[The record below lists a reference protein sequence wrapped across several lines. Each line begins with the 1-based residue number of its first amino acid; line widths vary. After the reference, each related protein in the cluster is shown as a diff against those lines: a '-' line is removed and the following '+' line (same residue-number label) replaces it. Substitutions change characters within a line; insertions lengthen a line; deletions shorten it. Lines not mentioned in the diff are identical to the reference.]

1 MPSQDARAASPVFR
15 RAAVAAL
22 LCGLFA
28 ALALG
33 PAGAAAASLGSV
45 PAEVAAYVANGGMV
59 TRLNNVYG
67 KNAAGAGV
75 NFNATTKAGAISRV
89 YEWTSTRL
97 TNVKT
102 DHPVQLTNNWV
113 VPITIADKPVG
124 LATIWIN
131 PQSAAPEL
139 ANFEPMPGLAAALE
153 AVPATAALV
162 RDTTTHAWLALD
174 AGTVTPLIA
183 GTSGLSTPA
192 PVDSLTFSAGA
203 APAGPRPPVAGLV
216 LAIIGVGV
224 VVAALLVALLLPRGR
239 AARARTVRDAVA
251 SAIAGEASAI
261 AEPAPALAPA
271 PEPVPAPEP
280 EPVPAPEPVPV
291 PAPVP
296 APKSPAARPA
306 TAAKASTPVT
316 KPASSK
322 PGGSKPGSS
331 MPGSRNPTVPTAS
344 TKPRAQKPAVQKP
357 PVAKPPVAK
366 PPAQKPRAQKP
377 PAARPAPTPRPASD
391 PDSPPNVA
399 PEA

>member
-1 MPSQDARAASPVFR
+1 MFR

-33 PAGAAAASLGSV
+33 PAGAASASLGSV

-192 PVDSLTFSAGA
+192 PVDSLTLSAGA

-224 VVAALLVALLLPRGR
+224 VVVALLVALLLPRGR

-251 SAIAGEASAI
+251 PAIAGEASAI

-271 PEPVPAPEP
+271 PEPVP
-280 EPVPAPEPVPV
+280 V
-291 PAPVP
+291 PAPVN
-296 APKSPAARPA
+296 APKSPAARPAARPA

>member
-1 MPSQDARAASPVFR
+1 M
-15 RAAVAAL
+15 AVL
-22 LCGLFA
+22 LSGLFA

-33 PAGAAAASLGSV
+33 PAGTASASLGSV

-67 KNAAGAGV
+67 KNAVGAGV
-75 NFNATTKAGAISRV
+75 DFNATTKAGAISRV

-97 TNVKT
+97 TDVKT

-139 ANFEPMPGLAAALE
+139 ANFDQMLGLAKALE

-192 PVDSLTFSAGA
+192 PVDSLTLSAGA
-203 APAGPRPPVAGLV
+203 TPAAPRQPATGLV
-216 LAIIGVGV
+216 LAIVGVGV
-224 VVAALLVALLLPRGR
+224 VVAVLLVTLLLPRGR
-239 AARARTVRDAVA
+239 AARARKVRDAAA
-251 SAIAGEASAI
+251 SAIVGEASAI
-261 AEPAPALAPA
+261 AEPAPA
-271 PEPVPAPEP
+271 PE
-280 EPVPAPEPVPV
+280 
-291 PAPVP
+291 PVP
-296 APKSPAARPA
+296 APKSPATRPA
-306 TAAKASTPVT
+306 RAAKASTPVT

-331 MPGSRNPTVPTAS
+331 VPGSRKPASATAS

-357 PVAKPPVAK
+357 PAQKPPAPK
-366 PPAQKPRAQKP
+366 PRAQKPRAQKP
-377 PAARPAPTPRPASD
+377 PPAARPDPTPRPDSD
-391 PDSPPNVA
+391 PDSPPDVT

>member
-33 PAGAAAASLGSV
+33 PAGAASASLGSV

-192 PVDSLTFSAGA
+192 PVDSLTLSAGA
-203 APAGPRPPVAGLV
+203 APTGPRPPVAGLV

-271 PEPVPAPEP
+271 PVPV
-280 EPVPAPEPVPV
+280 PVPV

-296 APKSPAARPA
+296 APKSPAARPVARPA

>member
-1 MPSQDARAASPVFR
+1 VFR
-15 RAAVAAL
+15 RAAVAVL
-22 LCGLFA
+22 LSGLFA

-33 PAGAAAASLGSV
+33 PAGTASASLGSV

-67 KNAAGAGV
+67 KNASGAGV
-75 NFNATTKAGAISRV
+75 DFNATTKAGAISRV

-139 ANFEPMPGLAAALE
+139 ANFDQIPGLAKALE

-192 PVDSLTFSAGA
+192 AVDSLTLSAGA
-203 APAGPRPPVAGLV
+203 TPATPRQPAAGLV
-216 LAIIGVGV
+216 LAIFGVGG
-224 VVAALLVALLLPRGR
+224 VVAVLLVALLLPRGR
-239 AARARTVRDAVA
+239 AARARKVRDAAA
-251 SAIAGEASAI
+251 SAIVGEASAI
-261 AEPAPALAPA
+261 AEPAPPPA
-271 PEPVPAPEP
+271 
-280 EPVPAPEPVPV
+280 

-296 APKSPAARPA
+296 APKSPATRPA
-306 TAAKASTPVT
+306 RAAKASTPVT

-331 MPGSRNPTVPTAS
+331 VPGSRKPASATAS
-344 TKPRAQKPAVQKP
+344 TKPRAQKPAAQKPPVQKP
-357 PVAKPPVAK
+357 PVQK
-366 PPAQKPRAQKP
+366 PPAQMPRAQKP
-377 PAARPAPTPRPASD
+377 PSAARPAPTPRPDSD
-391 PDSPPNVA
+391 PDSPPDVR

>member
-1 MPSQDARAASPVFR
+1 MFR

-192 PVDSLTFSAGA
+192 PVDSLTLSAGA

-224 VVAALLVALLLPRGR
+224 VVVALLVALLLPRVR
-239 AARARTVRDAVA
+239 AARARTVRDAA
-251 SAIAGEASAI
+251 APAIAGEASAI

-271 PEPVPAPEP
+271 PVPV
-280 EPVPAPEPVPV
+280 PVPV

-296 APKSPAARPA
+296 APKSPAARPATRLA

-322 PGGSKPGSS
+322 PGGSKPGGS